1 MSEDRIDVRRGVPE
15 DAPAIVRMARALNLG
30 LGWPECRF
38 TEEDYRRQGFGPDA
52 AFHTFVAELDREV
65 VGYAMYHR
73 SYDTE
78 SASRGSYL
86 SDLYVEEHARARG
99 AGRALMRAVAK
110 ATAADGG
117 DAVWWVTTKT
127 NDVAA
132 PFYRR
137 IAKVDESI
145 DVWVAAGDD
154 FDALL
159 GP

>member
-1 MSEDRIDVRRGVPE
+1 MSESPVVVREGALE
-15 DAPAIVRMARALNLG
+15 DAPVIVRMARALNLG

-38 TEEDYRRQGFGPDA
+38 TEDDYRRQGFGPDA
-52 AFHTFVAELDREV
+52 AFHTFVAELDGGV

-86 SDLYVEEHARARG
+86 SDLYVEEVARGRG
-99 AGRALMRAVAK
+99 AGRALMRAVAH

-117 DAVWWVTTKT
+117 DAIWWVTTKS
-127 NDVAA
+127 NDAA
-132 PFYRR
+132 GPFYRK
-137 IAKVDESI
+137 IAKVDEGI
-145 DVWVAAGDD
+145 DVWVAAGED

-159 GP
+159 E